1 MFLCNIIHFSPLRSL
16 CELEIVLGKCMNIN
30 GNQLHLVQG
39 VDNSE
44 AWGDLCV
51 PTTIS
56 FFSSHPPIYSF
67 MKHID
72 VTEGLIKSDKFIC
85 LSRLSPTGP

>member
-1 MFLCNIIHFSPLRSL
+1 MFRCNRTPCSLSRLL
-16 CELEIVLGKCMNIN
+16 CELEIVLCKCMNIN

-44 AWGDLCV
+44 AWGNLCV

-56 FFSSHPPIYSF
+56 FFLSLSNLFFHEAY
-67 MKHID
+67 D

-85 LSRLSPTGP
+85 LSHLSPTGP